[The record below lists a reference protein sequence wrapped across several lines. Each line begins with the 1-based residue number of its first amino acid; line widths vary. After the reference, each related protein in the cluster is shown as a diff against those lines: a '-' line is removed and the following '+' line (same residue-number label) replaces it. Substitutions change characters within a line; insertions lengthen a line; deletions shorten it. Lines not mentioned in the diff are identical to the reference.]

1 MTALYCDCSDVS
13 VCCCDRWS
21 TDDVIKFLR
30 SKGWNITELEN
41 VPDVD
46 EIDGGAVT
54 AAASKQQQQ
63 QPSQHIVFE
72 TSSSENTRDVDTPPL
87 PALPASGP
95 SQHFTFDTS
104 EDETGVD
111 TTAAGMYERVV

>member
-1 MTALYCDCSDVS
+1 MTAMCCDCS
-13 VCCCDRWS
+13 DRWS

-46 EIDGGAVT
+46 EMDGAAVT

-63 QPSQHIVFE
+63 PSQHIVFE
-72 TSSSENTRDVDTPPL
+72 SSSSKNTRDVDTPPL
-87 PALPASGP
+87 PASP
-95 SQHFTFDTS
+95 SQHIVFDSS

-111 TTAAGMYERVV
+111 TTAAAGMYERLV

>member
-1 MTALYCDCSDVS
+1 MTAMCCDCSDVS
-13 VCCCDRWS
+13 VCYCDRWS

-46 EIDGGAVT
+46 EMDGAAVT
-54 AAASKQQQQ
+54 AAASKQQQ

-87 PALPASGP
+87 PASP
-95 SQHFTFDTS
+95 SQHIVFDSS

-111 TTAAGMYERVV
+111 TTAAGMYERLV

>member
-1 MTALYCDCSDVS
+1 MTAMCCDCSDVS

-30 SKGWNITELEN
+30 SKGWNITELDN

-46 EIDGGAVT
+46 EMDGAAVT

-63 QPSQHIVFE
+63 PSQHIVFE
-72 TSSSENTRDVDTPPL
+72 SSSSKNTRDMDTPPL
-87 PALPASGP
+87 PASP
-95 SQHFTFDTS
+95 SQHIVFDSS

-111 TTAAGMYERVV
+111 TTAAAGMYERLV